1 MKCLT
6 KTLYQQRN
14 QALAHSNTVFAQLLK
29 LIPRHQFDA
38 LANRHHKGRKFRK
51 TSRWSQFTALAMGQL
66 AGRIS
71 LRDIVANVAA
81 QRSRWYHLGAKP
93 ITRSTLARVN
103 EQQPSELDES
113 LFGVLYQRCQP
124 RTPGHRFRFKN
135 PLYSIDSSLID
146 LSLKLF
152 PWGHYALGKAAVKL
166 HVGLDHRG
174 HLPAFAAITDSRTS
188 DIGVARTLS
197 LPKGSIVVCD
207 KGYDDYSWYTA
218 LTNQGVY
225 FVSRQKRDAR
235 YRVIERRR
243 VERSQGLICD
253 QTIELTGLKSRK
265 EALARLRRIGY
276 RDPET
281 GKRYV
286 FLTNNFALAA
296 STIAACYKAR
306 WQIELFFKWI
316 KQNLKIKAFL
326 GTSKNAV
333 MTQIWIALC
342 VYLLLAYLKY
352 LTKLGRS
359 IQQMIRVLQLNLFAR
374 RDLLA
379 LLHGDPPRAGAPP
392 TQTQLRLA

>member
-1 MKCLT
+1 
-6 KTLYQQRN
+6 
-14 QALAHSNTVFAQLLK
+14 LAHHNTVFSQLLK
-29 LIPRHQFDA
+29 LVPRHRFEV
-38 LANRHHKGRKFRK
+38 LAKAHHIGRRFRK
-51 TSRWSQFTALAMGQL
+51 TSRWSQFVALAMGQL
-66 AGRIS
+66 SGRHS
-71 LRDIVANVAA
+71 LRDVVANAAA
-81 QRSRWYHLGAKP
+81 QSSCWYHLGARR

-103 EQQPSELDES
+103 EQQPNEFYEA
-113 LFGVLYQRCQP
+113 LFGTLYQRCQSKA
-124 RTPGHRFRFKN
+124 PGHRFRFKN

-152 PWGHYALGKAAVKL
+152 PWGHFALSKSAMKL
-166 HVGLDHRG
+166 HLGLDHRG
-174 HLPAFAAITDSRTS
+174 YLPAFATLTDSRTS
-188 DIGVARTLS
+188 DLTVARTLH

-225 FVSRQKRDAR
+225 FITRQKRGAQ
-235 YRVIERRR
+235 YRVIERRT
-243 VERSQGLICD
+243 VNRSHGLICD

-265 EALARLRRIGY
+265 EKLARLRRIAY
-276 RDPET
+276 RDAES

-286 FLTNNFALAA
+286 FLTNNFKLAA
-296 STIAACYKAR
+296 STIAACYKER

-342 VYLLLAYLKY
+342 VYLMLAYLKY
-352 LTKLGRS
+352 LSKISGSL
-359 IQQMIRVLQLNLFAR
+359 QHMIRLLQLNLFAR

-379 LLHGDPPRAGAPP
+379 LLHGDPPPSQPP
-392 TQTQLRLA
+392 DHQIQLAFA

>member
-1 MKCLT
+1 M
-6 KTLYQQRN
+6 
-14 QALAHSNTVFAQLLK
+14 AHHSTVFAQLLK
-29 LIPRHQFDA
+29 LVPRHQFDV
-38 LANRHHKGRKFRK
+38 LADEHHVGRKFRK
-51 TSRWSQFTALAMGQL
+51 TSRWSQFVAMAMGQL
-66 AGRIS
+66 SGRHS
-71 LRDIVANVAA
+71 LRDVVANIAA
-81 QRSRWYHLGAKP
+81 QSSRWYHLGALR

-103 EQQPSELDES
+103 EQQPCKLYES
-113 LFGVLYQRCQP
+113 LFAALYQRCQP
-124 RTPGHRFRFKN
+124 RAPGHTFRFKN
-135 PLYSIDSSLID
+135 PLYSMDSSLID

-152 PWGHYALGKAAVKL
+152 PWGHFALGKAAVKL

-174 HLPAFAAITDSRTS
+174 YLPAFATITDSRTS
-188 DIGVARTLS
+188 DISVARTLT
-197 LPKGSIVVCD
+197 LPKGSIVAVD

-225 FVSRQKRDAR
+225 FVARQKRGAS
-235 YRVIERRR
+235 YRVLERRKVNR
-243 VERSQGLICD
+243 AQGLTCD
-253 QTIELTGLKSRK
+253 QTIELTGQKSRK
-265 EALARLRRIGY
+265 EQLAKLRRIAY
-276 RDPET
+276 RDAET

-342 VYLLLAYLKY
+342 IYLMLAYLKFRAKIGHS
-352 LTKLGRS
+352 L
-359 IQQMIRVLQLNLFAR
+359 QQMIRLLQLNLFAR

-379 LLHGDPPRAGAPP
+379 LFSSDPRIPRPP
-392 TQTQLRLA
+392 DPQVQLAFT